1 MVENYEG
8 AKEILATEKDEDL
21 REMAKEEIAEIEP
34 KLPQMEQDIKLLL
47 PCESDRGS
55 SFCQSRAC
63 DKVYRLIDKHYPDK
77 CQIACG

>member
-1 MVENYEG
+1 MWWWF
-8 AKEILATEKDEDL
+8 EKLEESDERVFYAYS
-21 REMAKEEIAEIEP
+21 RESRQADGRIEVN
-34 KLPQMEQDIKLLL
+34 KKTQDIKLLL

>member
-1 MVENYEG
+1 MWWWF
-8 AKEILATEKDEDL
+8 EKLEESDERVL
-21 REMAKEEIAEIEP
+21 YAYSRESRQADGRIEVN
-34 KLPQMEQDIKLLL
+34 KKTHDIKLLL